1 MSELLTVADV
11 AARLKMAERTVQ
23 AMMAAQEM
31 PGFRIKG
38 QWRVRLADFD
48 SWIDAL
54 AAGISANSSVIAQ
67 SNDRATEEAATVLD
81 PNDSTAPTSFE
92 ERNLT
97 PVITTGIMQQ
107 RFLDALGDSVA
118 GHSDVAVKPLEVD
131 LTDPVPE
138 QLRVYLFNATRPAGG
153 RPLGEH
159 KIQLVL
165 PGMKRG
171 ERASFDHG
179 GGRTAILA
187 GYSSEDDVWV
197 LWDAGLYQNFAWS
210 RNVQVKADTIT
221 QASTG
226 VIATQARIL
235 RPGDG
240 VMHRETVLACGSGQ
254 LRTALR
260 QRIDLT
266 VERLQEE

>member
-1 MSELLTVADV
+1 
-11 AARLKMAERTVQ
+11 
-23 AMMAAQEM
+23 MAAQEM

-54 AAGISANSSVIAQ
+54 ASGNSANSSVIVQ
-67 SNDRATEEAATVLD
+67 SNDRAEEATTVLGSNVS
-81 PNDSTAPTSFE
+81 PAQTSFE

-97 PVITTGIMQQ
+97 PVITTDVMQQ
-107 RFLDALGDSVA
+107 RFVEALGDSVA
-118 GHSDVAVKPLEVD
+118 WHSDVAVKPLEVD
-131 LTDPVPE
+131 LTNPVPE
-138 QLRVYLFNATRPAGG
+138 QIRVYLFNATRPAGG

-240 VMHRETVLACGSGQ
+240 VMHRETVLACSSGQ